1 MQKQVE
7 PEETKGL
14 SLLAGDRMGILQ
26 PRTMERPLGAER
38 NPGESPDPGDFS
50 LVTSV
55 REQVGLFLSPAGQ
68 ED

>member
-1 MQKQVE
+1 M
-7 PEETKGL
+7 

-38 NPGESPDPGDFS
+38 NAGENPNTGDFS
-50 LVTSV
+50 LVTAV
-55 REQVGLFLSPAGQ
+55 RKQVGLFLNPAGH